1 MLHNLILAAILVA
14 GQVAGQVA
22 APPPSG
28 RALAEELVRGVAGGR
43 TDGLELFA
51 RDLEAEA
58 PAGRAAFRPAWTLV
72 RNTLKDPNLRA
83 RVRDRSRLD
92 WLCWRIDAA
101 FASKR

>member
-1 MLHNLILAAILVA
+1 MLHKMLLAVMLVA
-14 GQVAGQVA
+14 GQA
-22 APPPSG
+22 APPPPSDLAG
-28 RALAEELVRGVAGGR
+28 LNRALAEELVRGIAGGR

-51 RDLEAEA
+51 RNLEADKA
-58 PAGRAAFRPAWTLV
+58 PGRVAFRPAWTLV

-101 FASKR
+101 LVKR